1 MIFLHIRDTS
11 PSRNSDMPLTN
22 DNLLLSLT
30 WPYLPLLS
38 LTGPYCVL
46 LCRTVPYWALLGL
59 TGPYWALLCICLTN
73 VQTNKRTNEQT
84 YITTYWDYF
93 KKVYKQ
99 VISMLKLGCLF
110 KNFHWSVCIAKI
122 HKSKSQ
128 WRFWTSVLISCTLS
142 TQLVWIKIK
151 IEEIYHIASHAHQIL
166 FPECASIHRKIYV
179 WPESSCGG
187 AVSVW
192 RLCSDKAGVMT
203 RCVPSVSW
211 IQPFVRAG
219 SEMVSRYT
227 ATTAH
232 CTLGHWLVSS
242 GQQTWNKQIYLRLLS
257 PGIM

>member
-1 MIFLHIRDTS
+1 
-11 PSRNSDMPLTN
+11 
-22 DNLLLSLT
+22 
-30 WPYLPLLS
+30 
-38 LTGPYCVL
+38 
-46 LCRTVPYWALLGL
+46 
-59 TGPYWALLCICLTN
+59 
-73 VQTNKRTNEQT
+73 
-84 YITTYWDYF
+84 
-93 KKVYKQ
+93 
-99 VISMLKLGCLF
+99 MLKLGCLF

-166 FPECASIHRKIYV
+166 FLECASIHRKIYV
-179 WPESSCGG
+179 CPESSCGG

-232 CTLGHWLVSS
+232 CTLGHWLVTIKPAVSKKNLTPEGGALRMCKTTTFTTIFQYNS
-242 GQQTWNKQIYLRLLS
+242 RQLCIAQPHFTCMSCTWSIDC
-257 PGIM
+257 

>member
-1 MIFLHIRDTS
+1 
-11 PSRNSDMPLTN
+11 
-22 DNLLLSLT
+22 
-30 WPYLPLLS
+30 
-38 LTGPYCVL
+38 
-46 LCRTVPYWALLGL
+46 
-59 TGPYWALLCICLTN
+59 
-73 VQTNKRTNEQT
+73 
-84 YITTYWDYF
+84 
-93 KKVYKQ
+93 
-99 VISMLKLGCLF
+99 MLKLGCLF

-227 ATTAH
+227 TTTAH

-257 PGIM
+257 PESCN

>member
-1 MIFLHIRDTS
+1 
-11 PSRNSDMPLTN
+11 
-22 DNLLLSLT
+22 
-30 WPYLPLLS
+30 
-38 LTGPYCVL
+38 
-46 LCRTVPYWALLGL
+46 
-59 TGPYWALLCICLTN
+59 
-73 VQTNKRTNEQT
+73 
-84 YITTYWDYF
+84 
-93 KKVYKQ
+93 
-99 VISMLKLGCLF
+99 MLKLGCLF

-166 FPECASIHRKIYV
+166 FLECASIHRKIYV

-203 RCVPSVSW
+203 RSVPSVSW

-232 CTLGHWLVSS
+232 CTLGHWLVSMLFYPTIARKYFVKTQTYMALFGPHQLSIISS
-242 GQQTWNKQIYLRLLS
+242 GVLYLELS
-257 PGIM
+257 SL